1 MRHLVSG
8 RKLGTDA
15 SHRRA
20 ILVGLTKEIIDHGR
34 ITTTEAKAKEV
45 RSTLDKVI
53 TLAKKGDLHS
63 RRQVLGI
70 FGDRKLTDKLFTEVA
85 EQFKDRNG
93 GYSRI
98 LKLGPRQGDAAMMVI
113 IELVS

>member
-1 MRHLVSG
+1 MRHLVKG

-15 SHRRA
+15 SHRRSLL
-20 ILVGLTKEIIDHGR
+20 IGLTKEIIDHGK

-45 RSTLDKVI
+45 RSTLDKAI

-63 RRQVLGI
+63 RRQVLAM
-70 FGDRKLTDKLFTEVA
+70 FGDRVLTDKLFGEVA
-85 EQFKDRNG
+85 ERFKERNG

-98 LKLGPRQGDAAMMVI
+98 LKLGPRQGDAAPMVI
-113 IELVS
+113 IELL

>member
-20 ILVGLTKEIIDHGR
+20 LLIGLTKEIIDHGR
-34 ITTTEAKAKEV
+34 IKTTEAKAKEV

-63 RRQVLGI
+63 RRQVLAI
-70 FGDRKLTDKLFTEVA
+70 FNDRALTDKLFSEVA
-85 EQFKDRNG
+85 ERFRERNG

-98 LKLGPRQGDAAMMVI
+98 LKLGPRPGDAAPIVI
-113 IELVS
+113 IELV